1 MATTVLYPKGTY
13 EVGMLYNL
21 SEQNF
26 LTWSLLVNMVFISA
40 LSAGWRKEFLSFE
53 PTYLGCHNHCLPS
66 VLHLLAVGSVI
77 HSCTS

>member
-1 MATTVLYPKGTY
+1 
-13 EVGMLYNL
+13 MLYNL

-40 LSAGWRKEFLSFE
+40 LSAGWIKEFLYFE
-53 PTYLGCHNHCLPS
+53 PTYLICHNHCLPS